1 MRNDQNDSYSL
12 RDIVAE
18 AHKCCG
24 TDFLDLSSLD
34 PLWITPAWDIKN
46 GISKNFFEQWGV
58 GMADFS
64 KFEKNNNV
72 DPLWYFSL

>member
-46 GISKNFFEQWGV
+46 GISKKMSCTVEGQYGLFF
-58 GMADFS
+58 
-64 KFEKNNNV
+64 
-72 DPLWYFSL
+72 